1 MTDRMV
7 RIVNILLCG
16 IGIGIF
22 MAVIVVVIIAMA
34 VVFFL
39 GIAPVFGQ
47 ELAPVATDSF
57 GVDVS
62 FITTDSIVV
71 APDSVLFAV
80 STPEQEIGAFAF
92 NERQSEFRLRFPVF
106 KEHLLADFDS
116 SGTGDFP
123 DFVFFAKEFEKE
135 SSDPD
140 FDSRFDLNKNGIVDF
155 PDFITFARAFNKIAQ
170 FVERAEFQFSVSSPS
185 FRDTSFTRELGVGV
199 VDSAVV
205 IVNTHDQ
212 FMQKLELVQVFPDT
226 ISLAPT
232 YTLNGEVGHALGFVA
247 RLNPYRNE
255 ELIRTEPIANELV
268 SQTAEPEGLLFGTD
282 LTIFADE
289 VGVYVVENSFRTL
302 TTKFILNVVVFDRE
316 PPVVKG
322 SIGGT
327 EPQSAT
333 LTLSF
338 TDPDSRQTEFNVRVV
353 VAGLE
358 VLNRPLRSLNNFRL
372 ESYLKS
378 GVNLV
383 ETWVRDNVGNTT
395 YTTWTVTLP
404 AGILSVEPLSLDFGT
419 VNIGDKTDK
428 AVTVKNVGKET
439 LDVMGVSSS
448 DGQFAPSDGAFELT
462 SGASRAVYISFRP
475 TREGAISA
483 TLTIESDG
491 GSASIA
497 LSGVGIVYTPPTNA
511 APTITAAT
519 VNGAASGT
527 VIIAAGSALALSAS
541 YSGTPNPMAT
551 WTLGSR
557 SASGPNA
564 TLPAQNGTLTLTVS
578 NSEGSV
584 SRTWTIVALGAP

>member
-1 MTDRMV
+1 M
-7 RIVNILLCG
+7 
-16 IGIGIF
+16 
-22 MAVIVVVIIAMA
+22 
-34 VVFFL
+34 
-39 GIAPVFGQ
+39 
-47 ELAPVATDSF
+47 
-57 GVDVS
+57 
-62 FITTDSIVV
+62 
-71 APDSVLFAV
+71 
-80 STPEQEIGAFAF
+80 
-92 NERQSEFRLRFPVF
+92 
-106 KEHLLADFDS
+106 
-116 SGTGDFP
+116 
-123 DFVFFAKEFEKE
+123 FVF
-135 SSDPD
+135 D
-140 FDSRFDLNKNGIVDF
+140 
-155 PDFITFARAFNKIAQ
+155 
-170 FVERAEFQFSVSSPS
+170 
-185 FRDTSFTRELGVGV
+185 
-199 VDSAVV
+199 
-205 IVNTHDQ
+205 
-212 FMQKLELVQVFPDT
+212 
-226 ISLAPT
+226 
-232 YTLNGEVGHALGFVA
+232 
-247 RLNPYRNE
+247 
-255 ELIRTEPIANELV
+255 
-268 SQTAEPEGLLFGTD
+268 
-282 LTIFADE
+282 
-289 VGVYVVENSFRTL
+289 
-302 TTKFILNVVVFDRE
+302 VVVFDRE